1 MGGTSYQMATTSHT
15 RTSIVVSYKE
25 CCLHQNISLPPSRL
39 LWQWSTERISG
50 QQFQHIHRTH
60 MYRHRECSQF
70 VSIKVFNKGRL
81 IKLNPWSTS
90 CLQFRNNLPV
100 FHNISHYQLMR
111 IMLKKIVGFLCGSLH
126 VDGKNATKKWKK
138 RERFLHTL
146 GRLREEQVWDWSN
159 KHRDCINA
167 ELHEVQNHKF
177 AGIIFIKENS
187 MLLPLQGENH
197 KHIRKKAL
205 QGILSYC
212 HYATLNE
219 KIVLWRLCIT
229 VKMAKSVSS
238 KIVHLWLQIRF
249 AKTVG

>member
-70 VSIKVFNKGRL
+70 VSPERISGQQFEHIHKRKWHAPSFTAWKPQTY
-81 IKLNPWSTS
+81 KKKST
-90 CLQFRNNLPV
+90 
-100 FHNISHYQLMR
+100 
-111 IMLKKIVGFLCGSLH
+111 
-126 VDGKNATKKWKK
+126 
-138 RERFLHTL
+138 
-146 GRLREEQVWDWSN
+146 
-159 KHRDCINA
+159 
-167 ELHEVQNHKF
+167 
-177 AGIIFIKENS
+177 AGH
-187 MLLPLQGENH
+187 PT
-197 KHIRKKAL
+197 
-205 QGILSYC
+205 YC

-229 VKMAKSVSS
+229 VKMAKLVCS